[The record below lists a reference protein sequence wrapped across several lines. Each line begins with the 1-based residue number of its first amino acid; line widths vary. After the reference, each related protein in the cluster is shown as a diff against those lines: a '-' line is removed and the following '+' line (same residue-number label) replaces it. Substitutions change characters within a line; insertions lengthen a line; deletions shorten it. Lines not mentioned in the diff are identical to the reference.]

1 MHAHAYTHIH
11 LSLYTE
17 SREQRKKKTK
27 NRTAAAAGIVK
38 EEKLHGAMRC
48 DKVVHVYQTQR
59 FNRLI
64 QLKSNRSW

>member
-1 MHAHAYTHIH
+1 MHTHTHIFIFH
-11 LSLYTE
+11 YIRN
-17 SREQRKKKTK
+17 RENNEKKTK

>member
-1 MHAHAYTHIH
+1 MHTHTHIFIFQ
-11 LSLYTE
+11 YIRN
-17 SREQRKKKTK
+17 RENNGKKTK
-27 NRTAAAAGIVK
+27 NRTAAAAAGIVK
-38 EEKLHGAMRC
+38 EEKLHGATRC